1 MSDDARRAIG
11 VFDSGIGGLTV
22 VHEIMM
28 RLPNEDIVYLG
39 DTARL
44 PYGTKSPETVLRF
57 SRETLTFLK
66 RKNVKMIV
74 VACNTASSVALPR
87 LKEEE
92 ELPMVGVL
100 IPGARAAARA
110 TLTKRIGVIGTTA
123 TIRSGAYEDA
133 LWGLDS
139 QIKIWSRACPLFVPL
154 VEEGWID
161 DEVTTLAAK
170 RYLDPLAEFGADA
183 LVLGCTH
190 YPVIK
195 GIISRVVG
203 ESIVLVDSALETATE
218 VERLLTA
225 RGLRN
230 DADRIGRITVYVTD
244 IPYLFKEVGER
255 FLRRPME
262 HVERVDLEAVLVNG
276 GEIRPCA

>member
-1 MSDDARRAIG
+1 MSDDAQRAIG

-22 VHEIMM
+22 VHEIMT

-57 SRETLTFLK
+57 SRETIAFLK

-74 VACNTASSVALPR
+74 VACNTASSVALPG
-87 LKEEE
+87 LKAEEA
-92 ELPMVGVL
+92 LPMVGVL

-110 TLTKRIGVIGTTA
+110 TTAKRVGVIGTTA

-133 LWGLDS
+133 LWGLDP

-161 DEVTTLAAK
+161 DEVTMLAAK
-170 RYLDPLAEFGADA
+170 RYLDSMAEFGADA

-203 ESIVLVDSALETATE
+203 DKVTLVDSAYETAAE
-218 VERLLTA
+218 VERLLAA

-230 DADRIGRITVYVTD
+230 DADRVGRITVYVTD

-276 GEIRPCA
+276 GEIQPCA

>member
-22 VHEIMM
+22 VHELVM
-28 RLPNEDIVYLG
+28 RLPNEEIVYLG

-57 SRETLTFLK
+57 LRENLAFLK

-74 VACNTASSVALPR
+74 VACNTASSVALPK
-87 LKEEE
+87 LLEEE
-92 ELPMVGVL
+92 DIPLVGVL
-100 IPGARAAARA
+100 LPGARAAAQA
-110 TLTKRIGVIGTTA
+110 TRTNRVGVIGTTA

-133 LWGLDS
+133 LWEL
-139 QIKIWSRACPLFVPL
+139 QPAIKIWSRACPLFVPL
-154 VEEGWID
+154 VEEGWHE
-161 DEVTTLAAK
+161 DEITYLTAK
-170 RYLDPLAEFGADA
+170 RYLDSMADFNA
-183 LVLGCTH
+183 DTLVLGCTH

-203 ESIVLVDSALETATE
+203 DAVQLVDSAHETAAE
-218 VERLLTA
+218 VERILGKD
-225 RGLRN
+225 GLRS
-230 DADRIGRITVYVTD
+230 DLDRPGGITVYVTD

-262 HVERVDLEAVLVNG
+262 HVERIDLEAVLVNG
-276 GEIRPCA
+276 SGT